1 MTGETAIGHDSESET
16 DVGQCAEPGCYT
28 RKINYYA
35 TDRQIEALNGLSSQC
50 KQEIW
55 VILLQLRNINLKFFC
70 YFQFINLLIIF
81 INWSIK
87 IIHERQIKC
96 NRAPLKVGG
105 IEYSYYHRSNHGKE
119 SFSNWLE
126 KCNSGGNAVDR
137 GK

>member
-55 VILLQLRNINLKFFC
+55 VILLQLRKINRKFFFD
-70 YFQFINLLIIF
+70 FQFINWF
-81 INWSIK
+81 IQ

-96 NRAPLKVGG
+96 NRAPLNVGG
-105 IEYSYYHRSNHGKE
+105 IEYSFYHSKQGKK

-126 KCNSGGNAVDR
+126 RCNSGGNAVDP